1 MARHLFIGQQTLTTW
16 TDQDKVEF
24 HDNVMTIKADGRRFK
39 LVEAVRFIKVEGG
52 DEDVPGLLGRVK
64 TNEQLESMGAERY
77 RDSVI
82 YQDVAYKVQEGFI
95 GEVFLKKETEQQ
107 PPTAEPAAPEP
118 AEEPPERPVPH
129 ARTRPTLPVAEQA
142 TKPPPAGK
150 PKKPKGA
157 AHPKTSGAVKGT
169 EGAADEEPTDEE
181 LLVQFLLNNTPK

>member
-1 MARHLFIGQQTLTTW
+1 MARHLFIGQQTLTTC

-64 TNEQLESMGAERY
+64 TNEQLDSMGAERY

-82 YQDVAYKVQEGFI
+82 YQDTAYKVQEGFI
-95 GEVFLKKETEQQ
+95 GEVFLRKEAEQQ
-107 PPTAEPAAPEP
+107 LAEKGEPE
-118 AEEPPERPVPH
+118 AEELPPERPVPH
-129 ARTRPTLPVAEQA
+129 ARTRPVLEAAEKEQ
-142 TKPPPAGK
+142 KQPPAGK
-150 PKKPKGA
+150 PKSAKEKPKSA
-157 AHPKTSGAVKGT
+157 
-169 EGAADEEPTDEE
+169 EDEPTDEE